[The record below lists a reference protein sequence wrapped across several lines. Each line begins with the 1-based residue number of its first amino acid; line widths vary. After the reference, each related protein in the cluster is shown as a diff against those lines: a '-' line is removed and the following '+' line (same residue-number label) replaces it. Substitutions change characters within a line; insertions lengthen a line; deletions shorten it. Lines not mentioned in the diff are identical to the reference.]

1 MKILHICETV
11 NKGGACIAGFRLHSK
26 LIENNIDSHF
36 LFKEGLSY
44 YENSHK
50 IPSYKLIIGKVYGFV
65 NSILQYLFFGR
76 TKSSYF
82 SKFSFLHISLNK
94 EIQKINP
101 DIVQIHWLSPSFL
114 NLRKL
119 LKLRI
124 PIIFNLHDFKAFS
137 SGCYYPNVCQ
147 KCLNIDCC
155 YTKSVTC
162 NCSNK
167 IDHQCQTLESIR
179 VPLLYKIY
187 IKKRL
192 KLMSHSKDMFYYVGP
207 SNWIVNE
214 CKKSVFIEKKE
225 NCFVIPNIL
234 NNSISSKT
242 ISKKHKIKRQKK
254 IVLFAVASS
263 INDTRKGFK
272 YVLDVASLL
281 SNEIEFWVIGKN
293 ENNIKQNGIR
303 FLGHD
308 FSQKKMLSIL
318 GKIDFAF
325 VPSLQENFSNLI
337 FENLINSKPVIAF
350 DIGGN
355 SDLIIHKENG
365 YLIKSNNIKEIIN
378 GFLFMTDKENLDL
391 LSNNC
396 FNSVNG
402 KFNSDFVL
410 KKWLKFYENIY
421 ANH

>member
-1 MKILHICETV
+1 MRILHICETI
-11 NKGGACIAGFRLHSK
+11 NKGGACIAGFRLHSN
-26 LIENNIDSHF
+26 LIEKNIDSQF
-36 LFKEGLSY
+36 LFKEGLLIDR
-44 YENSHK
+44 NTHK
-50 IPSYKLIIGKVYGFV
+50 ISSYKLILGKVYGLL

-76 TKSSYF
+76 TKSDYL
-82 SKFSFLHISLNK
+82 SKFSFLHVSLNK

-101 DIVQIHWLSPSFL
+101 DIIQIHWLSPSFL
-114 NLRKL
+114 NFRKL
-119 LKLRI
+119 LKLGV
-124 PIIFNLHDFKAFS
+124 PIIFNLHDFKAFT

-147 KCLNIDCC
+147 KTSNIDCC
-155 YTKSVTC
+155 YTKCISC
-162 NCSNK
+162 DCSKRIRN
-167 IDHQCQTLESIR
+167 QCQTLESIR
-179 VPLLYKIY
+179 IPFLYRMY
-187 IKKRL
+187 IKNKL
-192 KLMSHSKDMFYYVGP
+192 KLTSHSKGMFYYVGP

-214 CKKSVFIEKKE
+214 CKKSVFVEKEE

-234 NNSISSKT
+234 NANNSSKNLL
-242 ISKKHKIKRQKK
+242 KKHIIKRQKK

-272 YVLDVASLL
+272 YVLDVASRL
-281 SNEIEFWVIGKN
+281 SNKIEFWVIGKN
-293 ENNIKQNGIR
+293 ENNIKHEGIV
-303 FLGHD
+303 FLGHS
-308 FSQKKMLSIL
+308 FSPKKMLSIIE
-318 GKIDFAF
+318 KTDFAF

-365 YLIKSNNIKEIIN
+365 YLIKSKNIEEIIN
-378 GFLFMTDKENLDL
+378 GFLFMNDEKNLNS

-396 FNSVNG
+396 FNSVNR
-402 KFNSDFVL
+402 KFNSDFIL